1 MNGDPLDARG
11 LLQAGLA
18 LPRRLKDS
26 SHAVTYAACPK
37 CRHSPLP
44 EDQALPAACPACGL
58 VLSKYGQA
66 VRLPA
71 TGLVRDDTDD
81 GGGLA
86 AWLLHVPAEV
96 ARINWIAR
104 IALLAVFAL
113 WTLWIWRDVDIRAGE
128 VGSNF
133 LHMILLPFHEAGHYA
148 IFRWFGQ
155 FIMTL
160 GGTLGQLLMPIVVGG
175 ALLIRRRDPFGAAI
189 FFWLLGFSTID
200 MAVYMYDAFD
210 PKLMLLGGATGQ
222 ESDGHDW
229 QNTFGDLGLLRR
241 AQGIG
246 LFFGWVGKAMM
257 LAALLWAAWVLRL
270 QRARLS
276 DAVFA
281 ESDIDK

>member
-1 MNGDPLDARG
+1 MP
-11 LLQAGLA
+11 
-18 LPRRLKDS
+18 
-26 SHAVTYAACPK
+26 YASCPK
-37 CRHSPLP
+37 CGHAPLP
-44 EDQALPAACPACGL
+44 VDQALPAACPACGL
-58 VLSKYGQA
+58 VLAKYGTA
-66 VRLPA
+66 PPRAPPP
-71 TGLVRDDTDD
+71 GGDGRDA
-81 GGGLA
+81 GESS
-86 AWLLHVPAEV
+86 LLFHVPAEV

-104 IALLAVFAL
+104 IALLAIFAL
-113 WTLWIWRDVDIRAGE
+113 WTLWIWHDVDIRAGE

-160 GGTLGQLLMPIVVGG
+160 GGTLGQHLMPIVVGG

-241 AQGIG
+241 ARGIG
-246 LFFGWVGKAMM
+246 LFFGWMGKAMM
-257 LAALLWAAWVLRL
+257 LAALLWGAWLLHL

-276 DAVFA
+276 DSASA
-281 ESDIDK
+281 ESDMK